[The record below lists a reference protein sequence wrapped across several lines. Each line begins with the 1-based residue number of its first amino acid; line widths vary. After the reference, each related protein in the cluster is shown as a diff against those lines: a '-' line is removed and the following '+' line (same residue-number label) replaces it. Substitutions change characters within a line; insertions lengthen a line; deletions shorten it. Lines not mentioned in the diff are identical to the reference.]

1 MKVLNLVVSGLLV
14 ALTAGT
20 ASAQNNE
27 LQWTMERAIE
37 QLDRQGSDIESVL
50 SDAKMIWEGPEL
62 SGDHLQDGRVY
73 LNKGG
78 DIRVSPTKPGSPT
91 VIIKYNTLHY
101 HDAAAKKVRE
111 YSLGK
116 HKGRIEPFLT
126 IGFTV
131 TGKDLKDDFLV
142 TFVGEDMLGDRR
154 ILGLEMTP
162 KKDNV
167 RAAVSKITVWFD
179 EASWLPAKQ
188 IIEKA
193 GAAGTLTVVYSGT
206 ARNLSLNPDLFSTR
220 WERGTEKERM

>member
-1 MKVLNLVVSGLLV
+1 MRILNLVVTILLIV
-14 ALTAGT
+14 FIAGT

-27 LQWTMERAIE
+27 LQWTIERAIA
-37 QLDRQGSDIESVL
+37 QLNRQGSDIESVL
-50 SDAKMIWEGPEL
+50 SDAKMVWEGPEL
-62 SGDHLQDGRVY
+62 SGDHLQDGRIY
-73 LNKGG
+73 IDKRG
-78 DIRVSPTKPGSPT
+78 DIRLSPSKPGSPV
-91 VIIKYNTLHY
+91 VIIAYKTLHY
-101 HDAAAKKVRE
+101 HDAAAKQVRE

-116 HKGRIEPFLT
+116 HKGRIEPFLN

-131 TGKDLKDDFLV
+131 TGKDLERDFLV
-142 TFVGEDMLGDRR
+142 TFIGEDTMGDRR

-167 RAAVSKITVWFD
+167 RAVVSKMTVWFD

-193 GAAGTLTVVYSGT
+193 GGAGKLTINYSGT

-220 WERGTEKERM
+220 WERGTEKKRM